1 MPKRKDIKKVMI
13 IGSGPIVIGQAC
25 EFDYSG
31 TQAIKTL
38 AQDGYRVILVNSN
51 PATIMTDPQFSD
63 RTYVEALDVATV
75 SKILRAERPDAILPT
90 MGGQTGLNLATELV
104 ESGIVAELGIELIG
118 ADYRAIKRAEDREEF
133 KQVALGCGVEVPRS
147 GIARSVADARR
158 IRAEIGVPCVIRPA
172 FTLGGTGSSIAE
184 TEDDY
189 LLKCEAGLDASPIR
203 EILIEEYLANWKEFE
218 LEVVR
223 DRADNCVVVCSI
235 ENVDPM
241 GVHTGDSVTVA
252 PGQTVTDREYQRM
265 RNAAFA
271 IMRGVGVES
280 GGANIQFAVH
290 PGSGRMVA
298 IEMNPRVSR
307 SSALASKATGFAI
320 AKVATKLAVGYTLDE
335 IPNDITGRTY
345 ACFEPAIDYCVV
357 KAPKFAFHKF
367 PEADERLTSQMKSV
381 GEVMA
386 IGRTFK
392 EALQK
397 AIAGLE
403 IRSDGLGLDGQDR
416 CAAGTPPARAE
427 IERYLRIPTPQRL
440 FYVRYALKAEMPVA
454 EIHAL
459 SGIDPWFIEQMAEL
473 VQFEGR
479 LAAHGRLEDV
489 PRELLLEAKQ
499 LGYSDA
505 QLASLWTCGGERCT
519 AAGVRRHRRAAGIEA
534 VFKVVD
540 TCAAEFEAATPYFY
554 STYDRE
560 DESRPSGRRKVMIL
574 GGGPNRIG
582 QGIEFDYCCVHAA
595 FALREEGIETIMVNS
610 NPETVSTDYDTSDK
624 LYFEPLTL
632 ENVLNICDREKPD
645 GIIPQLGGQ
654 TPLNLAAGLVEAGQ
668 TILGTSHRSIELAED
683 RKLFQALAQDLRLRQ
698 PASGVATTFDEAA
711 RVAERIGY
719 PVLLR
724 PSFVLSGEAMRVV
737 WNREELEAYMA
748 RAIAAS
754 GRRPVLVDE
763 FLEEATEVDVDAI
776 SDGRTTVIGGIMEHI
791 EEAGIHSGDSSCA
804 LPPFSLNR
812 VVQEEIRRITF
823 TLAEGLGVKGLM
835 NLQLAVQNGRVYVLE
850 VNPRA
855 SRTVPYVSKAI
866 GVPLAKLAAKVM
878 AGMTLKE
885 LGFTREVQVRHMA
898 VKMPVFPFNR
908 FPGVDP
914 VLGPEMKSTGEVMGL
929 DDSFGIAYAKA
940 HMATQRPLPLA
951 GAVFVS
957 VRDGEKKDVVPIV
970 RQLMEMGFTI
980 HATRGTRLSIA
991 AAGLGGV
998 VPVLKLKEGR
1008 PNVADLMRSRE
1019 VALVINT
1026 PKGHGPRLD
1035 DTYIRALAIT
1045 LNIPC
1050 ITTMSAARAAV
1061 AGIRALRSRQWG
1073 VLPLQEYFPPKK

>member
-1 MPKRKDIKKVMI
+1 M
-13 IGSGPIVIGQAC
+13 
-25 EFDYSG
+25 
-31 TQAIKTL
+31 
-38 AQDGYRVILVNSN
+38 
-51 PATIMTDPQFSD
+51 
-63 RTYVEALDVATV
+63 
-75 SKILRAERPDAILPT
+75 
-90 MGGQTGLNLATELV
+90 
-104 ESGIVAELGIELIG
+104 
-118 ADYRAIKRAEDREEF
+118 
-133 KQVALGCGVEVPRS
+133 
-147 GIARSVADARR
+147 
-158 IRAEIGVPCVIRPA
+158 IRPA

-459 SGIDPWFIEQMAEL
+459 SGIDPWFIEQVAEL

-489 PRELLLEAKQ
+489 PRELLL
-499 LGYSDA
+499 
-505 QLASLWTCGGERCT
+505 
-519 AAGVRRHRRAAGIEA
+519 
-534 VFKVVD
+534 
-540 TCAAEFEAATPYFY
+540 
-554 STYDRE
+554 
-560 DESRPSGRRKVMIL
+560 
-574 GGGPNRIG
+574 
-582 QGIEFDYCCVHAA
+582 
-595 FALREEGIETIMVNS
+595 
-610 NPETVSTDYDTSDK
+610 
-624 LYFEPLTL
+624 
-632 ENVLNICDREKPD
+632 
-645 GIIPQLGGQ
+645 
-654 TPLNLAAGLVEAGQ
+654 
-668 TILGTSHRSIELAED
+668 
-683 RKLFQALAQDLRLRQ
+683 
-698 PASGVATTFDEAA
+698 
-711 RVAERIGY
+711 
-719 PVLLR
+719 
-724 PSFVLSGEAMRVV
+724 
-737 WNREELEAYMA
+737 
-748 RAIAAS
+748 
-754 GRRPVLVDE
+754 
-763 FLEEATEVDVDAI
+763 
-776 SDGRTTVIGGIMEHI
+776 
-791 EEAGIHSGDSSCA
+791 
-804 LPPFSLNR
+804 
-812 VVQEEIRRITF
+812 
-823 TLAEGLGVKGLM
+823 
-835 NLQLAVQNGRVYVLE
+835 
-850 VNPRA
+850 
-855 SRTVPYVSKAI
+855 
-866 GVPLAKLAAKVM
+866 
-878 AGMTLKE
+878 
-885 LGFTREVQVRHMA
+885 
-898 VKMPVFPFNR
+898 
-908 FPGVDP
+908 
-914 VLGPEMKSTGEVMGL
+914 
-929 DDSFGIAYAKA
+929 
-940 HMATQRPLPLA
+940 
-951 GAVFVS
+951 
-957 VRDGEKKDVVPIV
+957 
-970 RQLMEMGFTI
+970 
-980 HATRGTRLSIA
+980 
-991 AAGLGGV
+991 
-998 VPVLKLKEGR
+998 
-1008 PNVADLMRSRE
+1008 
-1019 VALVINT
+1019 
-1026 PKGHGPRLD
+1026 
-1035 DTYIRALAIT
+1035 
-1045 LNIPC
+1045 
-1050 ITTMSAARAAV
+1050 
-1061 AGIRALRSRQWG
+1061 
-1073 VLPLQEYFPPKK
+1073 